1 MKDMADKANAIA
13 ELFHT
18 PFITLVWR
26 FVIILLL
33 AVSIGAARYYRHDW
47 ITSDETVQQLLAEQA
62 TTKAAVA
69 SHEVFMQQQSI
80 SNGKLEAYFKESRDD
95 REKTRQEQEK
105 TATALSTTLA
115 TFGAH
120 LDDQKERLDRIERK
134 VDSTSSR
141 QN

>member
-1 MKDMADKANAIA
+1 MKDVADKANAIA

-26 FVIILLL
+26 LFLAILVVVCL
-33 AVSIGAARYYRHDW
+33 GAAKYYRHDW
-47 ITSDETVQQLLAEQA
+47 IASDETVKELVSQQA
-62 TTKAAVA
+62 TQKASVA
-69 SHEVFMQQQSI
+69 SHEVFMQQQAI
-80 SNGKLEAYFKESRDD
+80 SNGKLEAYFKESRED